1 MISIQD
7 NVLDY
12 VEILS
17 TYVPLFERWTTL
29 FRPSDYTDL
38 ATSIK
43 RTCAKF
49 FSYLLI
55 QFVSL
60 EDQHS
65 VSSTKAVRFKLS
77 ADYDFSEFLE
87 SYVESKVRKKVQGM
101 PGQDRAPN
109 ETSCP

>member
-43 RTCAKF
+43 RTCAEF
-49 FSYLLI
+49 FNYL
-55 QFVSL
+55 VDSL
-60 EDQHS
+60 
-65 VSSTKAVRFKLS
+65 RFFGRS
-77 ADYDFSEFLE
+77 AFSEFDK
-87 SYVESKVRKKVQGM
+87 S
-101 PGQDRAPN
+101 RAL
-109 ETSCP
+109 